1 MLPVWSCLRWAAPFR
16 VTAVALVCYNTPC
29 FPQTLPEDSG
39 YDIRRISLQNGLR
52 NQIITALCV
61 DQQGLLWIG
70 TQSGLYSFDGF
81 RVTGTDNTRER
92 LLEGFITDLELIRSG
107 SRHLLWVATRGGS
120 CLLDTETRRIVTPEP
135 LGLPDSLMHHLFQVE
150 QYADGS
156 LLALGRRRLFR
167 LRPGNSGTWTVHPS
181 TSITSLNLEKNAIPR
196 LFAGKGRPGM
206 AWLLRHENFIYRAT
220 EDRLEGIKIP
230 IAGRKPTPVNGI
242 LQFIPA
248 HDGGFAG
255 WDHARNLYLLDDRGQ
270 LSKYPDTLQTLTTW
284 LPAVNAIDR
293 FLKQKPVI
301 LCYLRLETGQ
311 EIFGTSL
318 GLFFLR
324 KKKPGFRVI
333 EQLTGEEIRGILTDS
348 LGNWWA
354 GSYTGFY
361 SGSRFKDQ
369 VEKRTDLFTVWDFLH
384 LYGDTWLLGLERP
397 KGALLWNKSTGGVS
411 RLPLRPGKHPGIV
424 PGQILALCRDAR
436 GNIWAGTYFDL
447 NWSTPDTPLA
457 LQVLKDGARKRPF
470 RASYVRALYAD
481 PDSSVWAGTES
492 GLYRIRYDHRAQGF
506 TWDTLLPGVFIS
518 GFYAD
523 RYDHIWVATKGKGVA
538 RYHKPSGRWDWFD
551 TGNGLCHDF
560 ACRIEGSH
568 GDQVM
573 WISTHDGLSR
583 LDVRSG
589 LTHNYREEDGFPGN
603 EFNSAASARFP
614 DGSLL
619 FGGVNGLVWF
629 HPDSLHPGNYRYQT
643 LITHLRVYD
652 ADMDSLLILP
662 LNGGNIHLPPYP
674 RYVEFLLGSDNFV
687 RPDKTRFRYR
697 LLGASGLWNY
707 TNGESEVKYFQ
718 IAPGEYTFEAQA
730 IAASGHLGPPIRIM
744 LHIQTPYYE
753 TWLFRALMLAA
764 LAALAWVVYR
774 YLLWQARKE
783 QIIRRQIADDLHDDI
798 GNKLNILSILAQKA
812 AREMPQSA
820 TPSAID
826 LTLQKLKHVSRDAL
840 RSLHTMIWSVDPGKD
855 RLSNLFSRM
864 QDFAGDYLP
873 PLGIHYVFEA
883 PDPAPDREIN
893 PKIRYHIML
902 IYQELLTN
910 MIKHANPRKIVI
922 QLRRQDSDSLVVSL
936 ANEYLPVP
944 EHPAFILSAHRGLA
958 SIERRLQQINGK
970 IMESSLTPTGQS
982 ITLIF
987 PKIFK

>member
-16 VTAVALVCYNTPC
+16 ATAVVLLCYNTPC
-29 FPQTLPEDSG
+29 FTQAPPEDAG
-39 YDIRRISLQNGLR
+39 YDIRRVSIQNGLR
-52 NQIITALCV
+52 NQIVTTICV
-61 DQQGLLWIG
+61 DQRGLLWFG

-81 RVTGTDNTRER
+81 RAIDSGTPAETLPN
-92 LLEGFITDLELIRSG
+92 GFITDLLPIEVGTQHLI
-107 SRHLLWVATRGGS
+107 WVASRGGS
-120 CLLDTETRRIVTPEP
+120 CLLDPDTRRIVPSEP
-135 LGLPDSLMHHLFQVE
+135 LGLPDSLMRQLFQVE
-150 QYADGS
+150 RYADGT
-156 LLALGRRRLFR
+156 LLALGRTRLFR
-167 LRPGNSGTWTVHPS
+167 LYPDHSGRITVQPP
-181 TSITSLNLEKNAIPR
+181 TSLLPLQFGKNDIPR
-196 LFAGKGRPGM
+196 LFAGKGIPGL
-206 AWLLRHENFIYRAT
+206 AWLLPTENIIYAVYEARI
-220 EDRLEGIKIP
+220 ERLAIP
-230 IAGRKPTPVNGI
+230 VESRKPVPINGI
-242 LQFIPA
+242 LQFITTA
-248 HDGGFAG
+248 GNGFVG
-255 WDHARNLYLLDDRGQ
+255 WDYGRNLFLLDDRGR
-270 LSKYPDTLQTLTTW
+270 LAKHPAPLQTLTDL

-301 LCYLRLETGQ
+301 YCYRRLHTGH
-311 EIFGTSL
+311 EVFGTSL
-318 GLFFLR
+318 GLFILR

-333 EQLTGEEIRGILTDS
+333 EALTGEEIRGILTDS

-361 SGSRFKDQ
+361 SGSLRHNR
-369 VEKRTDLFTVWDFLH
+369 VEKCADLLSAWDFLH
-384 LYGDTWLLGLERP
+384 LYGDTWLLGSERP
-397 KGALLWNKSTGGVS
+397 KGVQLWNKSTGVTN
-411 RLPLRPGKHPGIV
+411 RLPLRPGKQPGIV
-424 PGQILALCRDAR
+424 PGQVLSLCRDAR
-436 GNIWAGTYFDL
+436 GNIWAGTYREL
-447 NWSTPDTPLA
+447 NWTTPDTPLA
-457 LQVLKDGARKRPF
+457 FQFLIDAVRKRPF
-470 RASYVRALYAD
+470 RAPYIRALYAD
-481 PDSSVWAGTES
+481 PDSSIWAGAEN
-492 GLYRIRYDHRAQGF
+492 GLYRIRYDRGARGF
-506 TWDTLLPGVFIS
+506 TWDTLLPGVFVS
-518 GFYAD
+518 HFYAD
-523 RYDHIWVATKGKGVA
+523 RHDRIWVATKGKGVA
-538 RYHKPSGRWDWFD
+538 CYNKRSGGWDWFD

-560 ACRIEGSH
+560 TCRIVGSH

-619 FGGVNGLVWF
+619 FGGVNGLIWF
-629 HPDSLHPGNYRYQT
+629 HPDSLHPGDYRYQT

-652 ADMDSLLILP
+652 SDTDSMLILP

-674 RYVEFLLGSDNFV
+674 RYVEFLLGSDNFA

-707 TNGESEVKYFQ
+707 TSGESEVKYFQ
-718 IAPGEYTFEAQA
+718 MAPGDYTFEAQA
-730 IAASGHLGPPIRIM
+730 IAASGHLGPPIRVM

-764 LAALAWVVYR
+764 LAGMAWAVYR
-774 YLLWQARKE
+774 YLLWQVRKE

-812 AREMPQSA
+812 AGEMRQSA
-820 TPSAID
+820 TRSAND
-826 LTLQKLKHVSRDAL
+826 LTLQKLKHVSRDTL
-840 RSLHTMIWSVDPGKD
+840 RTLHTMIWSVDPGKD
-855 RLSNLFSRM
+855 RLSNLISRM
-864 QDFAGDYLP
+864 QDFAGDYLH
-873 PLGIHYVFEA
+873 PLGIQYVFEA
-883 PDPAPDREIN
+883 PDPGPDREIN
-893 PKIRYHIML
+893 PKIRYHVML

-922 QLRRQDSDSLVVSL
+922 RLRIQDGAGLIVSL

-944 EHPAFILSAHRGLA
+944 EHPTFNLSAQRGLA

-970 IMESSLTPTGQS
+970 IVETIANSTGQS